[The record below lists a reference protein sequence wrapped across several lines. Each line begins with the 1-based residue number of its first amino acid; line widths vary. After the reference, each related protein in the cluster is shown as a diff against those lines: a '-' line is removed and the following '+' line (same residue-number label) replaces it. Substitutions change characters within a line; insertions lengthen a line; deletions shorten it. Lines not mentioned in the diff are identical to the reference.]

1 MLGIKE
7 RYLKDCKI
15 LCQNKAIKSAGNHGN
30 GIRLYAIAGL
40 DKGPTEHMLS

>member
-7 RYLKDCKI
+7 RYLKDYKI

-30 GIRLYAIAGL
+30 GVRLYMQLQVLIKSL
-40 DKGPTEHMLS
+40 